1 MKTLLLSASV
11 LAVVLAGEVRS
22 QSVYF
27 GRGCAIAPQPAF
39 NVGWGGGGWQVA
51 ASWGGRGWGG
61 GYYAASACVPY
72 VRPVVVPVYNGGF
85 NCYPAPV
92 VNYYGN
98 YGITTYRS
106 SSTFVVPRRYGAAP
120 VVADPVFR
128 AGAPVV
134 APVRTVRAA
143 R

>member
-1 MKTLLLSASV
+1 MKNLLFSVSV

-27 GRGCAIAPQPAF
+27 GRGCAVAPQPAF
-39 NVGWGGGGWQVA
+39 SVGWGGGAWQVA
-51 ASWGGRGWGG
+51 ASWGGGGWGG
-61 GYYAASACVPY
+61 GYYAAPACVPY
-72 VRPVVVPVYNGGF
+72 VRPVVVPVWNGGF

-92 VNYYGN
+92 INYSG
-98 YGITTYRS
+98 TSFRS

-128 AGAPVV
+128 AGAPVSPV
-134 APVRTVRAA
+134 VRTVRVA